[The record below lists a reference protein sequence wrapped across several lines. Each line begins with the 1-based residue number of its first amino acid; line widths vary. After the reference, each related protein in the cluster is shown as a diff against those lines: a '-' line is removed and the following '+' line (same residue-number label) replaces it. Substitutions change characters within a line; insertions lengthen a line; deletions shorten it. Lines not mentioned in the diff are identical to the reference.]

1 MIIIVALLFLLLTIK
16 LYRMS
21 VKNDKLSASLTA
33 LEAAVANQ
41 QGGLTASEADT
52 AIARVDAVT
61 ATLTGTTPVA
71 TDNAG
76 Q

>member
-1 MIIIVALLFLLLTIK
+1 MEIILALLNLFLIIK

-21 VKNDKLSASLTA
+21 VKNDKLSASLAA
-33 LEAAVANQ
+33 LEAAAANPQ
-41 QGGLTASEADT
+41 GLTAAETDT

-61 ATLTGTTPVA
+61 ATLVGATT
-71 TDNAG
+71 TDQAG